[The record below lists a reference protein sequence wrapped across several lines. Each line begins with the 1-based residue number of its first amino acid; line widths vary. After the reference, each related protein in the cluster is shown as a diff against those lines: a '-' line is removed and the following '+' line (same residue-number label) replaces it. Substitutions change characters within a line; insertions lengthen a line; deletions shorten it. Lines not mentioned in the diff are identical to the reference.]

1 MWHDQ
6 QKRLVLENWK
16 TRCQEDPPRT
26 WSSPWYLCLKETR
39 SAQHIMK
46 CNFTPTVLPACTM
59 QWRSK
64 LYFHTFSQETEYIW
78 VYLSKKSQGLNL
90 IVDWPHSIQFCCPIS
105 LGLSGRCSWNRY
117 RLLGGHPPN
126 SSWQSFVLLLNGQRS
141 RGPPSSP
148 FLATSQQNKRD
159 PCSGFLCW
167 IDRQNNRPTQNKS
180 QFSHVDD
187 TVKIKWN
194 HLVEEMLK
202 G

>member
-1 MWHDQ
+1 M
-6 QKRLVLENWK
+6 
-16 TRCQEDPPRT
+16 
-26 WSSPWYLCLKETR
+26 
-39 SAQHIMK
+39 
-46 CNFTPTVLPACTM
+46 
-59 QWRSK
+59 
-64 LYFHTFSQETEYIW
+64 
-78 VYLSKKSQGLNL
+78 
-90 IVDWPHSIQFCCPIS
+90 IVDRPRSIQFCGPIS
-105 LGLSGRCSWNRY
+105 LGLSGRCTWNRY

-202 G
+202 GEVKPASRDKETKGREWALYEDGRRREMKRGEPQSQARDADE